1 MRRMWLVVSMVLLL
15 GSGRAAAL
23 ADPRPRDGTAAP
35 AAAGL
40 EWQRALGSRLDAVL
54 ASRELKR
61 ARVAAFV
68 VRAGDGEVLYEHSP
82 DRALTPASN
91 AKILTAIAA
100 LDTFGPSHHFA
111 TGVSSDEPPDADGAV
126 EELFVRGGGDPALNN
141 EDWWRLAAELWSQG
155 LRRVRGDLVLDDS
168 AFDRDR
174 WHPRW
179 GPVSARAYHAP
190 VGALTANYGA
200 FSVTVTPGSEVGD
213 PVEVRV
219 EPPVSY
225 LLVSNRARTVGARSR
240 RTVAVDREAGGE
252 GELVLVT
259 GAVRVGDPP
268 TLYYRSVLDPTR
280 YAGAV
285 LRMQLE
291 AVGIAVDGR
300 TRIGAASEG
309 AHELLRFRGRSLAEV
324 VRLFMKFSN
333 NAVAESLVKAMGAQA
348 SGGVGT
354 WDNGVE
360 AMRARLVGLGLDPA
374 EFSLVDGSGLSYQD
388 KVTPRTLVQA
398 LLLARN
404 SFRIGPEFVAALPI
418 AAVDGTLEKRGDG
431 AQGQVRAKT
440 GLLKR
445 VTALSGYAH
454 LGQGQVAVFSILAN
468 GYRVS
473 DEEAMEALDRFVA
486 ELIQREVPSQ

>member
-1 MRRMWLVVSMVLLL
+1 VRRMWLVVSMVLLL
-15 GSGRAAAL
+15 GSGPGAALTDPRSPVAAA
-23 ADPRPRDGTAAP
+23 DS
-35 AAAGL
+35 AAARL
-40 EWQRALGSRLDAVL
+40 EWQRSLGSRLDAVL

-61 ARVAAFV
+61 ARVAALV
-68 VRAGDGEVLYEHSP
+68 VRAGDGEVLYEHSA

-291 AVGIAVDGR
+291 AVGIA
-300 TRIGAASEG
+300 A
-309 AHELLRFRGRSLAEV
+309 
-324 VRLFMKFSN
+324 
-333 NAVAESLVKAMGAQA
+333 
-348 SGGVGT
+348 

-431 AQGQVRAKT
+431 AQGQARAKT

-473 DEEAMEALDRFVA
+473 DEKAMEALDRFVA